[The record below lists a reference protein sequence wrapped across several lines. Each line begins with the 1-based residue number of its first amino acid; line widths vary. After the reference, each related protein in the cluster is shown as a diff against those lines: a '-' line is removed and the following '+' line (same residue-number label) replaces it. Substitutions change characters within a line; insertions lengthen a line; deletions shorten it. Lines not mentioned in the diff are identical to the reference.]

1 MIKKIGAVLGAAVA
15 IAVLAACGGGASV
28 STVTVTQA
36 EPTQSLDI
44 TQPTS
49 QEQYVAALRSMGNSY
64 IAGSADKVLLDTGYS
79 VCAALDQGIG
89 VNELVDYLVNQ
100 FVSDGVTDNKFYEA
114 VGLIIGA
121 SATFLCPQY
130 SNLV

>member
-1 MIKKIGAVLGAAVA
+1 MAEEKHKMRLSAHQEGDK
-15 IAVLAACGGGASV
+15 
-28 STVTVTQA
+28 TV
-36 EPTQSLDI
+36 I
-44 TQPTS
+44 
-49 QEQYVAALRSMGNSY
+49 VAALRSMGNSY